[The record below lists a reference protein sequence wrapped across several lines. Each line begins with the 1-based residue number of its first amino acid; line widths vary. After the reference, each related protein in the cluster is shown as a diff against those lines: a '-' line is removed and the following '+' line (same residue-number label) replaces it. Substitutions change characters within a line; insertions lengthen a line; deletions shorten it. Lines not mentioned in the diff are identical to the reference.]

1 MNPVELLKSLINIPS
16 ITGEEAQ
23 ISLFLSE
30 LLKKTGLNVLSQSV
44 EGSRINLFADTGCP
58 SKVVLCTHMDTVPP
72 FIPASEDKYTI
83 YGRGACDA
91 KGSLAAMV
99 AAAKELI
106 DEGEKR
112 FGLLLVVGEEGDSIG
127 AKTANGLNIQSEFI
141 IVGEPTKN
149 KLASSHKGII
159 WMRLISKGKTAH
171 SAYPDLGDSAVDKLL
186 NALDFLRQVDLSE
199 NSDSGKSTINIGRIE
214 GGLSAN
220 MVPGSACA
228 EIVVRCVEPVYNV
241 IQKISAGLKNLVEVK
256 IISRSDPQ
264 KMFTVPNIE
273 QTVVPFGTDIPHL
286 KTFGKP
292 LLLGPGDGIDA
303 HAETEKVQKSQLRE
317 AVLLYKQL
325 VQQLLG

>member
-30 LLKKTGLNVLSQSV
+30 RLKKDGLNVLSQTV
-44 EGSRINLFADTGCP
+44 EGSRNNLFADTGSP

-72 FIPASEDKYTI
+72 FIPVSEDNHTI

-106 DEGEKR
+106 EEGEKR
-112 FGLLLVVGEEGDSIG
+112 FGLLFVVGEEGDSIG
-127 AKTANGLNIQSEFI
+127 AKTANGLNIKSEFI

-149 KLASSHKGII
+149 KLASAHKGIVWI
-159 WMRLISKGKTAH
+159 RLISKGKTAH

-199 NSDSGKSTINIGRIE
+199 NSDSGNSTINIGRIE

-220 MVPGSACA
+220 MVPGSASA
-228 EIVVRCVEPVYNV
+228 EIVVRCVEPVHDV
-241 IQKISAGLKNLVEVK
+241 IQKISAGVKNLVEVK

-264 KMFTVPNIE
+264 KMYTVPNIE

-303 HAETEKVQKSQLRE
+303 HTETEKVQKTQLGE

-325 VQQLLG
+325 VRQLLG